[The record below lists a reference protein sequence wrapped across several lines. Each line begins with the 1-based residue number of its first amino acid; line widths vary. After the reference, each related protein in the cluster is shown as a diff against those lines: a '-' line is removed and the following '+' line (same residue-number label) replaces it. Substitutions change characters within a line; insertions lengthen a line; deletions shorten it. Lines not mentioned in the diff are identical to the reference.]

1 MAADGERIIKEY
13 NVDVSQRAPHMNR
26 WERMAPFLAP
36 SRVGMIG
43 TTFPGQDQQRNVYDS
58 TTLLAAELMAQFLAG
73 QVMNPTQ
80 RWMEYD
86 PATGDTPDAIG
97 AGDSTEDDEAKEWAE
112 EARDRTLK
120 RVASSMFYG
129 EATEVLTDYVGF
141 GTGLIIGE
149 EAPQPINETKRGFR
163 GFLFTAVKTGRFTIR
178 EGNSGLVERF
188 SREHQ
193 MSMQNIMDRWGTN
206 ATIQGSFPESIKNAI
221 ASKKT
226 EASFKIIHS
235 VYPRPRAEQNGGG
248 AYGAPWASCWVDYDS
263 KHVIQEAG
271 YRVFPAAVPR
281 YHRTPGDDYGRGRG
295 DIAFPDTWTLNSAKR
310 MGLEDWALKIRP
322 PIMHRS
328 DSVMQGL
335 RLVPAGANS
344 INTHGRPIGDAIMPW
359 QTGSHPEVSHI
370 NEEEIR
376 KTIRTVFFV
385 EQILQLLE
393 VNKSEMTAFEF
404 AKKINL
410 LFQILG
416 PVYSRFLVELIYR
429 IVENMFELQ
438 YRAGDFPP
446 PPPSMLRSSGKVELK
461 FSNPIERA
469 QRAGDA
475 EGLVFA
481 LSDLAPL
488 AQQYPDMLDWLDRDK
503 AVPRIFALRGVPASW
518 TNTLEQVTKIRTARA
533 EQHKI
538 DLELA
543 RAEQMAKVAQ
553 GAAPLAKVA
562 AEGGLAG
569 AGLGGGVGAR

>member
-1 MAADGERIIKEY
+1 MAADGERLIKEY
-13 NVDVSQRAPHMNR
+13 NIDVATRAVHMNR
-26 WERMAPFLAP
+26 WDRMAPYLAP

-43 TTFPGQDQQRNVYDS
+43 TMPGMDQQRNVYDS

-80 RWMEYD
+80 RWMEYAPED
-86 PATGDTPDAIG
+86 PIAA
-97 AGDSTEDDEAKEWAE
+97 EDDQAKEWAE
-112 EARDRTLK
+112 ECRDRTLK
-120 RVASSMFYG
+120 RFASSMFYG
-129 EATEVLTDYVGF
+129 EVTECLTDYVGF
-141 GTGLIIGE
+141 GTGLLIGE
-149 EAPQPINETKRGFR
+149 EQPQPINQTIKGFR
-163 GFLFTAVKTGRFTIR
+163 GFNYRAIKTGRFTIR
-178 EGNSGLVERF
+178 EGISGLVDRF
-188 SREHQ
+188 GLEQQ
-193 MSMQNIMDRWGTN
+193 MSLQNILDRWGPS
-206 ATIQGSFPESIKNAI
+206 ASIPGSFPESIRSAI
-221 ASKKT
+221 DSKKM
-226 EASFKIIHS
+226 EASFKIIQMI
-235 VYPRPRAEQNGGG
+235 YPRPKSEQHSGG
-248 AYGAPWASCWVDYDS
+248 ASGAPWASVWLDYES

-271 YRVFPAAVPR
+271 YRVFSAAVPR

-295 DIAFPDTWTLNSAKR
+295 DIAWPDTWTLNTAKR

-344 INTHGRPIGDAIMPW
+344 INTHGRPISDAIMPW

-370 NEEEIR
+370 VEEELR

-416 PVYSRFLVELIYR
+416 PVYSRFIVELLQR
-429 IVENMFELQ
+429 NAENAFDLQ
-438 YRAGDFPP
+438 YRAGDFSP
-446 PPPSMLRSSGKVELK
+446 PPPSMMRTNGNITLK

-475 EGLVFA
+475 EGLAFA

-488 AQQYPDMLDWLDRDK
+488 AQQFPEMLDWLDRDK
-503 AVPRIFALRGVPASW
+503 AVPGIFAVRGIPAHW
-518 TNTLEQVTKIRTARA
+518 TRSEEEVLKVRAARA
-533 EQHKI
+533 EQQAQ
-538 DLELA
+538 DLQIQRAQEMAQVA
-543 RAEQMAKVAQ
+543 RDAAPMAKVAS
-553 GAAPLAKVA
+553 
-562 AEGGLAG
+562 EGGL
-569 AGLGGGVGAR
+569 VGASTPGGTGA